1 MIAPIPGRLAVVAD
15 DDGVIR
21 RLLTMMLE
29 RHGFT
34 VLVAEDGQHALH
46 HIQDGRPSVVFLDAQ
61 MPGIDG
67 YEVCRRIRAEA
78 HQPEPTVIMLTAG
91 GQDSDRRRATAAGVN
106 EFMTKPFSPSKLG
119 ARLQELIAARAAS

>member
-1 MIAPIPGRLAVVAD
+1 MIAPIPGLLAVVAD

-29 RHGFT
+29 RQGFT

-46 HIQDGRPSVVFLDAQ
+46 HIRAGRPSVVFLDAH

-78 HQPEPTVIMLTAG
+78 QQPEPTVIMLTAA

-119 ARLQELIAARAAS
+119 ARLQELIAEGAAS